1 MLNDAPG
8 PSEARLREIVGRATF
23 ERNVLGDI
31 NEIDLL
37 ETRTLYAAAYALIRV
52 GNTVTQY
59 SRALEQDYPEYQW
72 VYWVNLRNEL
82 AHELGNVD
90 VRRVWQAIVV
100 SIPELIRTI
109 SGEPSAP

>member
-1 MLNDAPG
+1 MLNDALG

-59 SRALEQDYPEYQW
+59 SRVLEQDYPEYQW

-100 SIPELIRTI
+100 SIP
-109 SGEPSAP
+109 